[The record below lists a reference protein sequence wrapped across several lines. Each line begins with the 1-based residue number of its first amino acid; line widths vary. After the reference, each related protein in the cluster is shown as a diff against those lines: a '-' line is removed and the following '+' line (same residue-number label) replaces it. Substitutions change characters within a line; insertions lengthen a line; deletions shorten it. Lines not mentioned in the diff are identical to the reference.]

1 MDRDNANPLPSATSA
16 WDSRG
21 GVGFDMGEGTGGGG
35 GLDDEILFSTGTNM
49 GRATPL
55 HSVGV
60 AEESLEGLLQDLG
73 L

>member
-1 MDRDNANPLPSATSA
+1 MDRDNANPLPSATTA

-21 GVGFDMGEGTGGGG
+21 GVGEGTRGVG
-35 GLDDEILFSTGTNM
+35 GLDDEVLFSTGTNM